1 MRFGKAF
8 RRQTPGRIAVRAA
21 LFASCIA
28 LAGCEAQKVPNADA
42 ATLAAASYVHKGP
55 PALTLFTMVNN
66 RTGSG
71 GHTSLMINA
80 SERVIFDPAGSFYAD
95 VVPERNDVLFGITPG
110 VVLAYRGAHAR
121 STHHVVMQRLEVT
134 SAQAQM
140 AYELAVANGR
150 VPGAYCANSTSSI
163 LSKIPGLE
171 GLKTTFYPVKLS
183 EQFGALPGVVTTKYY
198 EDDDADLQKALAEG
212 NVVLNYETTQSE

>member
-1 MRFGKAF
+1 MIFAKAF
-8 RRQTPGRIAVRAA
+8 DRLAPGRIVLGTA
-21 LFASCIA
+21 LFAGCIA
-28 LAGCEAQKVPNADA
+28 LAGCEAQKKPNADA
-42 ATLAAASYVHKGP
+42 ATLAAASYVHNGP

-95 VVPERNDVLFGITPG
+95 VVPEVNDVLFGITPA
-110 VVLAYRGAHAR
+110 VALAYRGAHAR
-121 STHHVVMQRLEVT
+121 STHHVVVQRLEVT
-134 SAQAQM
+134 PAKAQR
-140 AYELAVANGR
+140 AYELAVTNGR

-163 LSKIPGLE
+163 LRQIPGLE

-183 EQFGALPGVVTTKYY
+183 EQFAALPGVVTTKYY

-212 NVVLNYETTQSE
+212 NVILSYESRQSE

>member
-1 MRFGKAF
+1 MTFGKAF
-8 RRQTPGRIAVRAA
+8 GRRTPGRIALRAA

-28 LAGCEAQKVPNADA
+28 LAGCAAQKKPNADA
-42 ATLAAASYVHKGP
+42 PTLAAARYVHSGP

-134 SAQAQM
+134 PAQAQR
-140 AYELAVANGR
+140 AYELAVSNGR

-163 LSKIPGLE
+163 LKQIPGLE
-171 GLKTTFYPVKLS
+171 GVQTTFYPVKLS
-183 EQFGALPGVVTTKYY
+183 EQFAALPGVVTTKYF

>member
-1 MRFGKAF
+1 MTFGKAIGP
-8 RRQTPGRIAVRAA
+8 RAPGRIALRAA
-21 LFASCIA
+21 LFASCVA
-28 LAGCEAQKVPNADA
+28 LAGCAAQQQPNADA
-42 ATLAAASYVHKGP
+42 ATLAAARYVHNGP

-95 VVPERNDVLFGITPG
+95 VVPERNDVLFGITPP

-134 SAQAQM
+134 PAQAQR
-140 AYELAVANGR
+140 AYELAVGNGR

-163 LSKIPGLE
+163 LKQIPGLE
-171 GLKTTFYPVKLS
+171 GIQTTFYPVKLS

-212 NVVLNYETTQSE
+212 NVVLNYETEQSE

>member
-1 MRFGKAF
+1 MTFGKAF
-8 RRQTPGRIAVRAA
+8 GRRTPGRIALRAA

-28 LAGCEAQKVPNADA
+28 LAGCAAQKKPNADA
-42 ATLAAASYVHKGP
+42 PTLAAARYVHSGP

-80 SERVIFDPAGSFYAD
+80 SERIIFDPAGSFYAD

-134 SAQAQM
+134 PAQAQR
-140 AYELAVANGR
+140 AYELAISNGR

-163 LSKIPGLE
+163 LKQIPGLE
-171 GLKTTFYPVKLS
+171 GVQTTFYPVKLS
-183 EQFGALPGVVTTKYY
+183 EQFAALPGVVTTKYY

>member
-1 MRFGKAF
+1 MIFCTASER
-8 RRQTPGRIAVRAA
+8 PSHGRIALRAA
-21 LFASCIA
+21 LLAGCVA
-28 LAGCEAQKVPNADA
+28 LAGCAAQKVPNADA
-42 ATLAAASYVHKGP
+42 ATLAKAAYVHDGP

-80 SERVIFDPAGSFYAD
+80 SERIIFDPAGSFYAD

-110 VVLAYRGAHAR
+110 VVLAYRGSHAR

-134 SAQAQM
+134 PAQAQL
-140 AYELAVANGR
+140 AYELALSNGR

-163 LSKIPGLE
+163 LRQIPGLE

-183 EQFGALPGVVTTKYY
+183 EEFGALPGVVTTKYY

-212 NVVLNYETTQSE
+212 NVVLNYETAQSE

>member
-1 MRFGKAF
+1 MTFGKAF
-8 RRQTPGRIAVRAA
+8 GRRTPGRIALRAA
-21 LFASCIA
+21 LFANCIA
-28 LAGCEAQKVPNADA
+28 LAGCAEQKKPNADA
-42 ATLAAASYVHKGP
+42 ATLTAARYVHSGP

-80 SERVIFDPAGSFYAD
+80 SERIIFDPAGSFYAD

-134 SAQAQM
+134 PAQAQR
-140 AYELAVANGR
+140 AYELAISNGR

-163 LSKIPGLE
+163 LKQIPGLE
-171 GLKTTFYPVKLS
+171 GVQTTFYPVKLS
-183 EQFGALPGVVTTKYY
+183 EQFAALPGVVTTKYF

>member
-1 MRFGKAF
+1 MR
-8 RRQTPGRIAVRAA
+8 VA
-21 LFASCIA
+21 LLASCIA
-28 LAGCEAQKVPNADA
+28 LVGCAEQKKPNADA
-42 ATLAAASYVHKGP
+42 ATLASASYSHNGP

-71 GHTSLMINA
+71 GHTSLMVNA

-95 VVPERNDVLFGITPG
+95 VVPERDDVLFGITPG

-121 STHHVVMQRLEVT
+121 STHHVVMQRVEVT
-134 SAQAQM
+134 PEQAQH
-140 AYELAVANGR
+140 AYKLAVSNGR

-163 LSKIPGLE
+163 LSQIPGFE

-183 EQFGALPGVVTTKYY
+183 DQFETLPGVVTTKYY
-198 EDDDADLQKALAEG
+198 EDDDEDLQKALAEG
-212 NVVLNYETTQSE
+212 NVVLNNS

>member
-1 MRFGKAF
+1 MTAGKLFGRTA
-8 RRQTPGRIAVRAA
+8 PGRIAVRAA
-21 LFASCIA
+21 LFASCVA
-28 LAGCEAQKVPNADA
+28 LAGCAAQKKPNADA
-42 ATLAAASYVHKGP
+42 ATLAAASYTHNGP

-66 RTGSG
+66 RTGAG

-110 VVLAYRGAHAR
+110 VVLAYRGSHAR

-134 SAQAQM
+134 AEQAQM
-140 AYELAVANGR
+140 AYELALGTGR

-163 LSKIPGLE
+163 LSKLPGFE
-171 GLKTTFYPVKLS
+171 DLKVTFYPVKLQ
-183 EQFGALPGVVTTKYY
+183 EQFETIPGVVTTKYY

-212 NVVLNYETTQSE
+212 NVVLTYEATQSE

>member
-1 MRFGKAF
+1 MTFGKAF
-8 RRQTPGRIAVRAA
+8 GRRTPGRIALRAA
-21 LFASCIA
+21 LFASGIA
-28 LAGCEAQKVPNADA
+28 LAGCAAPKTPNADA
-42 ATLAAASYVHKGP
+42 QTLAAARYVHSGP

-71 GHTSLMINA
+71 GHTSMMINA

-121 STHHVVMQRLEVT
+121 STHHVVVQRLEVT
-134 SAQAQM
+134 PAQAQR
-140 AYELAVANGR
+140 AYELAISNGR

-163 LSKIPGLE
+163 LKQIPGLE
-171 GLKTTFYPVKLS
+171 GVQTTFYPVKLS
-183 EQFGALPGVVTTKYY
+183 EQFAALPGVVTTKYY

-212 NVVLNYETTQSE
+212 NVVLNYEITQSE

>member
-1 MRFGKAF
+1 MTSGKAVA
-8 RRQTPGRIAVRAA
+8 RRAPGRIGLAMA
-21 LFASCIA
+21 L
-28 LAGCEAQKVPNADA
+28 LAGSIVLASCEAQKKPNADA
-42 ATLAAASYVHKGP
+42 ATLAAASYTHSGP

-95 VVPERNDVLFGITPG
+95 VVPERNDVLFGITPP

-121 STHHVVMQRLEVT
+121 STHHVVVQRLEVT
-134 SAQAQM
+134 PAQAQL
-140 AYELAVANGR
+140 AYELAISNGR

-163 LSKIPGLE
+163 LRQIPGLR

-183 EQFGALPGVVTTKYY
+183 EQFGALPGVVTSKYY

-212 NVVLNYETTQSE
+212 NVVLNYETTPSE